1 MSATPFRHLLLPL
14 VALLVSSCQTP
25 PDASA
30 VEEPRSENEA
40 LDIRVLSEAE
50 VVAGSRTFDDRHMI
64 PDILYEALQALSEDR
79 LLTPIDDNAHSRF
92 KRVLAMDPDN
102 ELALE
107 GLQNIVERYLQL
119 SEESMRRGL
128 FDESETLLGRARFVD
143 EAHPGIAVTEE
154 ALRLEM
160 ESKDLFFAL
169 DYPIYAAN
177 SEQAQQELADIAR
190 QARDEEAFFL
200 ITAPN
205 DNLARW
211 MVSVM
216 REAVTGYRL
225 RGNIE
230 LSSRLGIRL
239 RLPEQEQEDI

>member
-1 MSATPFRHLLLPL
+1 MSMQPLRLLFFPLCVLLLG
-14 VALLVSSCQTP
+14 SCQTP
-25 PDASA
+25 PLESTPGESRPA
-30 VEEPRSENEA
+30 NEA

-50 VVAGSRTFDDRHMI
+50 VYSGSDTAGNRDMI
-64 PDILYEALQALSEDR
+64 PDILYAALQALSEDR
-79 LLTPIDDNAHSRF
+79 LLTPVDDNAHGRF
-92 KRVLAMDPDN
+92 KRVLAMDPKN

-107 GLQNIVERYLQL
+107 GLQDIVARYLQL
-119 SEESMRRGL
+119 AGESMNRGI
-128 FDESETLLGRARFVD
+128 FDEAETMLGRARFVD
-143 EAHPGIAVTEE
+143 SSHPGIARAAE

-160 ESKDLFFAL
+160 NSNDLFFKL
-169 DYPIYAAN
+169 DYPSYSAR
-177 SEQAQQELADIAR
+177 SELAQNELADIAR
-190 QARDEEAFFL
+190 QTREHEAFFL

-205 DNLARW
+205 DDLARW

-239 RLPEQEQEDI
+239 RMPSDE

>member
-1 MSATPFRHLLLPL
+1 MSMQPLRLLFFPLCVLLLG
-14 VALLVSSCQTP
+14 SCQTP
-25 PDASA
+25 PLESTPGESRPA
-30 VEEPRSENEA
+30 NEA

-50 VVAGSRTFDDRHMI
+50 VYSGSDTADNRDMI
-64 PDILYEALQALSEDR
+64 PDILYAALQALSEDR
-79 LLTPIDDNAHSRF
+79 LLTPVDDNAHGRF
-92 KRVLAMDPDN
+92 KRVLAIDPKN

-107 GLQNIVERYLQL
+107 GLQDIVVRYLQL
-119 SEESMRRGL
+119 AGESMNRGI
-128 FDESETLLGRARFVD
+128 FDEAETLLGRARFVD
-143 EAHPGIAVTEE
+143 SSHPGIASAAE

-160 ESKDLFFAL
+160 NSNDLFFKL
-169 DYPIYAAN
+169 DYPSYSAR
-177 SEQAQQELADIAR
+177 SELAQNELADIAR
-190 QARDEEAFFL
+190 QTREHEAFFL

-205 DNLARW
+205 DDLARW

-239 RLPEQEQEDI
+239 RMPSDE